1 MPRLL
6 PANLRLFRT
15 FGGRC
20 IVARG
25 IMRFSLTRTCWPV
38 DAKRV
43 NLYRACARRVNRVLT
58 IHASKTVMTRS
69 MEDDFVFRKFFAA
82 CRLFVLTM
90 QLKTVSCLFT
100 THVCSDATNCFALIH
115 CSSSHLSLEKKQRN
129 EPLKWDYS
137 SSLWAMSS
145 VWDKIVSFFLDYFIL
160 YDVSHEFFSFANITL
175 FVLKKQIK
183 HNTIITYYYYNTS
196 IRQKTIR

>member
-15 FGGRC
+15 FGGR
-20 IVARG
+20 
-25 IMRFSLTRTCWPV
+25 L
-38 DAKRV
+38 
-43 NLYRACARRVNRVLT
+43 
-58 IHASKTVMTRS
+58 MTRS

-115 CSSSHLSLEKKQRN
+115 CSSSHLSLKKKTK
-129 EPLKWDYS
+129 KWTTKVRLILVLS
-137 SSLWAMSS
+137 GPCHLFGTKLSL
-145 VWDKIVSFFLDYFIL
+145 FFSTIL
-160 YDVSHEFFSFANITL
+160 FYMTLSHEFFSFANITL